1 MPGHTRASYAPA
13 PSSATLKSGAAGLPR
28 YVTPV
33 GSVSSNASKAVSF
46 NDSVSAGATGYYST
60 PVPSFHSVASDYPP
74 TYHSGAPSHASGPPS
89 YHSRTS
95 SHHTGSVR
103 SAHPGASQVHH
114 TDRITDHH
122 PQVRPRPILLAA
134 MLLQLQIMAR
144 IIPRQAP
151 PHHQP
156 LWLPIQSCPAL
167 RLSRSP
173 RRRTIGSSPITSK
186 PSFHR

>member
-1 MPGHTRASYAPA
+1 MPGHTRASYTPT
-13 PSSATLKSGAAGLPR
+13 PSSATLKSGTAAIPR

-33 GSVSSNASKAVSF
+33 GSVSSNSSKAVSF
-46 NDSVSAGATGYYST
+46 NDSVSAGATGYYPT
-60 PVPSFHSVASDYPP
+60 PAPSFHSVASDYPP

-95 SHHTGSVR
+95 TYHAGSVR
-103 SAHPGASQVHH
+103 SAHPGASQAHH
-114 TDRITDHH
+114 TDPLTDHR
-122 PQVRPRPILLAA
+122 PQVRPRPILRAA

-167 RLSRSP
+167 HLSRSP
-173 RRRTIGSSPITSK
+173 RRRTIGSSPTTSK
-186 PSFHR
+186 PSSHR